1 MDPFSTFLPTFPGAY
16 TINRMFVIIA
26 LFFIRAYQLILSSVL
41 APACRFYPTC
51 SEYAYESIRRYGF
64 LKGIFLALKRILR
77 CHPFHPGGIDLVP

>member
-1 MDPFSTFLPTFPGAY
+1 
-16 TINRMFVIIA
+16 MFVIIA

-41 APACRFYPTC
+41 SPACRFYPTC